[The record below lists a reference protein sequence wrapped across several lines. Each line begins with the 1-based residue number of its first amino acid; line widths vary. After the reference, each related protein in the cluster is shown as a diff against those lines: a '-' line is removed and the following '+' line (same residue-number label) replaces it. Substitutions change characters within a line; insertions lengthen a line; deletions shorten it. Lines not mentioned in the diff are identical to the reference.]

1 MFSDR
6 FLAWFTATL
15 PDLGVRFSG
24 RLQARLYRLSGGHIG
39 GRFGRG
45 RVLVLTTT
53 GRKSRQPRTTTVLYA
68 RDGDRFVV
76 VGSNTGSERP
86 PAWALNLTET
96 PQATVQLGRKRI
108 PVLAT
113 EVVGSERERLW
124 DLMNDLYGGF
134 GRYTRRTDREFK
146 IFALESE

>member
-6 FLAWFTATL
+6 FLATFTATL
-15 PDLGVRFSG
+15 PDFGVRFSG

-53 GRKSRQPRTTTVLYA
+53 GRQSRQPRTTIVLYA

-86 PAWALNLTET
+86 PAWALNLAAT
-96 PQATVQLGRKRI
+96 PRATVQLGRKRI

-113 EVVGSERERLW
+113 ELVGSERERPW

-134 GRYTRRTDREFK
+134 ERYTQRTDREFK
-146 IFALESE
+146 VFALEPE